1 MEDSSKDG
9 SDPTMSDT
17 KDVSVTVPMANDK
30 EEKTVSNVENGP
42 KEEELDTEDPQSDE
56 LPPISA
62 ELNGLVAQHDQ
73 DEDNSKE
80 DHQSFAKKVGNF
92 MCAFYTK
99 NSFLVMLLTAILL
112 AYAYPPLGAK
122 YLAPKITA
130 TWVAVVM
137 IFFLSGIKLK
147 TEELSKAFLRL
158 KFNLFVQ
165 VFNFLVVSSVVFG
178 FSRLMKYRNVLS
190 ESLADGM
197 VISACVPI
205 TINMV
210 LVLTTSSNGDEAA
223 AVFNAAFG
231 NLVGVFLSPA
241 LILMYLGVQGAV
253 DLGTVFFKL
262 GESNAKFC
270 NSALVIHSLI
280 SLYLIRASC
289 CFTNFCWTIVS

>member
-1 MEDSSKDG
+1 MCSSTPEQFKYIAIIMTRDTSKDG
-9 SDPTMSDT
+9 SDPT
-17 KDVSVTVPMANDK
+17 VSGGNGGSINVTVANDN
-30 EEKTVSNVENGP
+30 EEKTMSNLESCP
-42 KEEELDTEDPQSDE
+42 KEEELDTDDPKSDE

-62 ELNGLVAQHDQ
+62 ELNELMVQHDQ
-73 DEDNSKE
+73 NEDNIKE
-80 DHQSFAKKVGNF
+80 EDQSIAKKIGNW

-112 AYAYPPLGAK
+112 AYAYPPLGAIFF
-122 YLAPKITA
+122 APKITA
-130 TWVAVVM
+130 TWIAVIL
-137 IFFLSGIKLK
+137 IFLLSGIKLK

-165 VFNFLVVSSVVFG
+165 LFNFLVVSSVVFG
-178 FSRLMKYRNVLS
+178 FSRLLKHRNVIS

-197 VISACVPI
+197 VISASVPI

-231 NLVGVFLSPA
+231 NLVGVFLSPT
-241 LILMYLGVQGAV
+241 LIFMYLGVQGAV

-262 GESNAKFC
+262 GESNATF
-270 NSALVIHSLI
+270 
-280 SLYLIRASC
+280 
-289 CFTNFCWTIVS
+289 